1 MLDEASR
8 TKEDLHRRTNENDQM
23 RGEVDRMRHVESDN
37 NRLKTQV
44 IDQERQIATTIDR
57 LRQVERENDNF
68 KVQISENNTLM
79 NRFGEDIRMLDIE
92 VDRKRKEQEVSDRE
106 IKTLREQLEDMKHL
120 EAKFD

>member
-8 TKEDLHRRTNENDQM
+8 TKEDLHRKTNENDSM
-23 RGEVDRMRHVESDN
+23 RNEVDRMRHVESDN

-68 KVQISENNTLM
+68 KV
-79 NRFGEDIRMLDIE
+79 
-92 VDRKRKEQEVSDRE
+92 
-106 IKTLREQLEDMKHL
+106 
-120 EAKFD
+120 